1 MSNSKTYKTFVI
13 LLFMKIIKYFLVLTF
28 PLLCLSACS
37 NNNEE
42 NIQFND
48 YSLYEPNMIVAEV
61 NDYVRFID
69 IDPKFREYNE
79 LNNET
84 YLYGEYVICFDEN
97 DIHHELNSRNS
108 NNYYIIDGDNYL
120 SPLDLKVGDKLFF
133 KYTKKLVTSTT
144 SATPTQSTLSNNS
157 STTNGITH
165 TINDAN
171 ASSYTT
177 YPIYLFGTELY
188 LCK

>member
-1 MSNSKTYKTFVI
+1 M
-13 LLFMKIIKYFLVLTF
+13 
-28 PLLCLSACS
+28 
-37 NNNEE
+37 
-42 NIQFND
+42 
-48 YSLYEPNMIVAEV
+48 
-61 NDYVRFID
+61 
-69 IDPKFREYNE
+69 
-79 LNNET
+79 
-84 YLYGEYVICFDEN
+84 
-97 DIHHELNSRNS
+97 
-108 NNYYIIDGDNYL
+108 
-120 SPLDLKVGDKLFF
+120 
-133 KYTKKLVTSTT
+133 KKLVASTT